1 MDSGE
6 SCLELDLEAALE
18 KVYGPETSPDL
29 AFYEDTAGEIEK
41 KTEIHME
48 PPPLQPSQEHS
59 EKQAWFFK
67 RATDLLKLLERA
79 QAQMSPQ
86 QYLTDLG
93 THEKRVKAV
102 IMHLEGALKGL
113 PLYPWFTNSHM
124 KNVTSET
131 HAALVLAVSQH
142 DLRGL
147 NLSN

>member
-1 MDSGE
+1 
-6 SCLELDLEAALE
+6 
-18 KVYGPETSPDL
+18 
-29 AFYEDTAGEIEK
+29 
-41 KTEIHME
+41 ME

-59 EKQAWFFK
+59 KKQAWFFK
-67 RATDLLKLLERA
+67 RATELLKLLECA

-102 IMHLEGALKGL
+102 IMHLEGVLKGL
-113 PLYPWFTNSHM
+113 RLYPWFTNSHM